1 MDEIQR
7 PAGIGFRLDQ
17 DRCTRADSTP
27 PGLSLAN
34 GKPFLA
40 IKTVYAI
47 DAGRLSISPKQ
58 DEQPTVASKRCPTPT
73 VGLDAGLL
81 GRQLSAKRRHELG
94 ESVNVIYLR

>member
-47 DAGRLSISPKQ
+47 DAGRLPISPKQ
-58 DEQPTVASKRCPTPT
+58 DEQPTVAKTLPL
-73 VGLDAGLL
+73 VGEVA
-81 GRQLSAKRRHELG
+81 QLRSQIDLRR
-94 ESVNVIYLR
+94 ST